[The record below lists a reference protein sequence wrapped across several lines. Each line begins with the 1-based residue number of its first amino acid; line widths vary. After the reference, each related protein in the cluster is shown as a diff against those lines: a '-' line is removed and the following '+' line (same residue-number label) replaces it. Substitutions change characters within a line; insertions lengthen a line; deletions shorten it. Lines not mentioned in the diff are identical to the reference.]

1 MTIVRQTINETLYT
15 YYFRAQE
22 EEGEWFSCTCP
33 KHLTAKTAKLLT
45 KLSSLGVFSLALEW
59 FKSYTNDRQ
68 QNVRVGS
75 EMYGIAKSTHGVRQG
90 SILGRLHQRFAR
102 HQITAP

>member
-1 MTIVRQTINETLYT
+1 MTIVRQTIDETLYT

-22 EEGEWFSCTCP
+22 EEEEWFSCTCP
-33 KHLTAKTAKLLT
+33 KHLTAKAAKFLA
-45 KLSSLGVFSLALEW
+45 KLSSLGVSSLALEW
-59 FKSYTNDRQ
+59 FKSYMNDRQ

-75 EMYGIAKSTHGVRQG
+75 EMYGMYVRQG